1 MFTSAKIADL
11 QGKVSSLEAQ
21 LATSHAELTDLRA
34 SFEAQGETLTAAN
47 EKATADAARI
57 AELEGSEA
65 TFNER
70 VSAEVTAQLAALGT
84 EPIKRDPDAKKETDG
99 TITRAEFLKL
109 NHAKRNQFIRDGGK
123 LSD

>member
-11 QGKVSSLEAQ
+11 QGKVSSLETQ

-57 AELEGSEA
+57 AELEACEGTFEA
-65 TFNER
+65 R
-70 VSAEVTAQLAALGT
+70 VSAEVTERLAATGT
-84 EPIKRDPDAKKETDG
+84 EPIQRDPDAKNPESKEL
-99 TITRAEFLKL
+99 TRAEFKKLKP
-109 NHAKRNQFIRDGGK
+109 AAQAAFCASGGTING
-123 LSD
+123 